1 MQDHRNAE
9 QQAVPVIES
18 LALFDLVK
26 NTNCQIFAHFDM
38 RLAAL
43 ITFGSISCSRQ
54 DILIKVM
61 AEFQKPVLLCIFI
74 RHAIGQMQT
83 RHPDIL
89 HIGCFQETTVN
100 DKRRTQYRDHIF
112 RNLAASCRIFVRTV
126 DHVIVKIQEIR
137 SCHHIF
143 MNGIAD
149 MISDHDQI
157 GDHTILQI
165 QLFV

>member
-54 DILIKVM
+54 DILIKVLAYFKM
-61 AEFQKPVLLCIFI
+61 LVVL
-74 RHAIGQMQT
+74 
-83 RHPDIL
+83 
-89 HIGCFQETTVN
+89 
-100 DKRRTQYRDHIF
+100 
-112 RNLAASCRIFVRTV
+112 
-126 DHVIVKIQEIR
+126 
-137 SCHHIF
+137 
-143 MNGIAD
+143 
-149 MISDHDQI
+149 
-157 GDHTILQI
+157 
-165 QLFV
+165 